1 MTIFSTVRLGLNP
14 KINAL
19 ASVLVAAVSVAAL
32 IAWWLGYSGEKRR
45 QRDMQL
51 AVRGDAA
58 PAETSAGATTRSPK
72 PA

>member
-1 MTIFSTVRLGLNP
+1 
-14 KINAL
+14 
-19 ASVLVAAVSVAAL
+19 VLVAAVSVAAL